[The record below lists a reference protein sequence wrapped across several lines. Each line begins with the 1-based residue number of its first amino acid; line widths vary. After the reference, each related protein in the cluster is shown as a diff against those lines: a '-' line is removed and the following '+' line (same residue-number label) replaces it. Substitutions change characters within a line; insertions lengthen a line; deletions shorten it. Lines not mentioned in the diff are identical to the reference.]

1 MPSARKQFNA
11 RLDPETEA
19 RIARLIPVISAAIG
33 LPVSQADLLR
43 LGMMELERVYGVVPP
58 DANPQAKPRG
68 RPRKSP

>member
-43 LGMMELERVYGVVPP
+43 LGMMELERVYGVAPTSQP
-58 DANPQAKPRG
+58 AQGKG
-68 RPRKSP
+68 RPRKSS